1 MKFAKHLLV
10 SAIAATITSTVMPVM
25 AGLTVLDKTP
35 EKPPIPPQQVIEEG
49 TRARAENERLNRE
62 IERLKAELS
71 RVQAELAAATKGNT
85 QNAAKLAKANQ
96 DLERMEQK
104 AAEVGTALLR
114 AQFGYA
120 SSKFD
125 PSPEV
130 GEAMVSAGNK
140 AKRINVRGHSD
151 NTGSAEAN
159 RVLAMSRAVAA
170 RNYLAA
176 HGIAKSKVF
185 VFSRGSS
192 EPVGDNSTEEGRA
205 QNRRVD
211 VEFLQ

>member
-1 MKFAKHLLV
+1 MKFARHLLV

-35 EKPPIPPQQVIEEG
+35 EKAPIPPQQVIEEG
-49 TRARAENERLNRE
+49 TRARAENERLARE

-71 RVQAELAAATKGNT
+71 RVQNELAAALKGKNQDST
-85 QNAAKLAKANQ
+85 KLAKAN
-96 DLERMEQK
+96 DSMEKIEQK
-104 AAEVGTALLR
+104 AAELGTALLR
-114 AQFGYA
+114 AHFGYA

-125 PSPEV
+125 PPAEI
-130 GEAMVSAGNK
+130 GEAMVSAGSK

-170 RNYLAA
+170 KNYLTAR
-176 HGIAKSKVF
+176 GIDKSKVF
-185 VFSRGSS
+185 VFSRGAS
-192 EPVGDNSTEEGRA
+192 EPLGNNNTEEGRA

-211 VEFLQ
+211 VEFFQ

>member
-25 AGLTVLDKTP
+25 AGLTVLEKTP
-35 EKPPIPPQQVIEEG
+35 EKAPIPPQQVIDEG
-49 TRARAENERLNRE
+49 TRARAENERLTRE
-62 IERLKAELS
+62 IERLKSELG
-71 RVQAELAAATKGNT
+71 RVQAELAAALKSNN
-85 QNAAKLAKANQ
+85 QDPKKLAKVNQ
-96 DLERMEQK
+96 SIEKMEQK
-104 AAEVGTALLR
+104 AAEIGTALLR
-114 AQFGYA
+114 AHFGYA

-125 PSPEV
+125 PPADV
-130 GEAMVSAGNK
+130 GEAMVSAGTK

-170 RNYLAA
+170 RNYLTAR
-176 HGIAKSKVF
+176 GVEKNKVF

-192 EPVGDNSTEEGRA
+192 EPLGDNSTEEGRA

>member
-1 MKFAKHLLV
+1 MKFSKHLLV

-25 AGLTVLDKTP
+25 AGLTVLEKTP
-35 EKPPIPPQQVIEEG
+35 EKAPIPPQQVIDEG
-49 TRARAENERLNRE
+49 TRARAENERLTRE
-62 IERLKAELS
+62 IERLKSELG
-71 RVQAELAAATKGNT
+71 RVQAELAAALKSNN
-85 QNAAKLAKANQ
+85 QDPKKLAKVNQ
-96 DLERMEQK
+96 SIEKMEQK
-104 AAEVGTALLR
+104 AAEIGTALLR
-114 AQFGYA
+114 AHFGYA

-125 PSPEV
+125 PPADV
-130 GEAMVSAGNK
+130 GEAMVSAGTK

-170 RNYLAA
+170 RNYLTAR
-176 HGIAKSKVF
+176 GVEKNKVF

-192 EPVGDNSTEEGRA
+192 EPLGDNSTEEGRA